1 MNFKK
6 TPASP
11 RGHSGVL
18 NEDADDGFEL
28 TLYDELVAFTESP
41 ESDRDHSD
49 DDFDDLGRA
58 TPDIEPE
65 DVELPDIEL
74 PDVELPG
81 FAIEA
86 APSAPAVPELL
97 SQMAHPSVDDASFE
111 ALEDL
116 ANTVASQTTNRPVE
130 RLDDSAFQ
138 AVPVPQ
144 LRNTSDLN
152 RELAEMLKGT
162 GPLDPSK
169 AQIKKS
175 GPLNLCPECKSVSGP
190 DDLFCLACGALL
202 GEADL
207 ELEDLAL
214 CSECGAATT
223 SDEVFCASCGAVL
236 PESH

>member
-6 TPASP
+6 IPASP

-18 NEDADDGFEL
+18 NDDADDAFEL

-41 ESDRDHSD
+41 ESDRDYSA
-49 DDFDDLGRA
+49 DDFA
-58 TPDIEPE
+58 VAEPE
-65 DVELPDIEL
+65 IESEVAPGPAAGPDPL
-74 PDVELPG
+74 SQLVH
-81 FAIEA
+81 
-86 APSAPAVPELL
+86 PAVEDSP
-97 SQMAHPSVDDASFE
+97 FE

-116 ANTVASQTTNRPVE
+116 ANSAATHIPNPPIE
-130 RLDDSAFQ
+130 RFDDSAFQ

-162 GPLDPSK
+162 GPLDPGR
-169 AQIKKS
+169 AQVKKS

-214 CSECGAATT
+214 CAECGAATT
-223 SDEVFCASCGAVL
+223 ADEVFCASCGAVL